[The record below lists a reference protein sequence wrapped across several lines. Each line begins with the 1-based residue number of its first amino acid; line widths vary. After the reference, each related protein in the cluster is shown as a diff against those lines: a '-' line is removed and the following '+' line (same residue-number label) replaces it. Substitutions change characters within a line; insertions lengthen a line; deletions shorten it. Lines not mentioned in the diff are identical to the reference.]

1 MLLCAFMHFHLYS
14 QPREGKILKLNCQLL
29 QNTTKVKLK
38 FFIFRR
44 RPLSLTQ
51 GKADLSN
58 EQYTQVSACN
68 VVGYVY
74 K

>member
-1 MLLCAFMHFHLYS
+1 MLLCASVHFYHS
-14 QPREGKILKLNCQLL
+14 QPREDKILKLNCQLL
-29 QNTTKVKLK
+29 QNITKMKLK
-38 FFIFRR
+38 IFIFRR
-44 RPLSLTQ
+44 RPSSLMQ

-68 VVGYVY
+68 VIGYVY